1 MNERVPAAPIV
12 AVAFCSF
19 EDLLV
24 FCHVI
29 FALLSIVAIE
39 VML

>member
-12 AVAFCSF
+12 AVAFRSF

-24 FCHVI
+24 FCHAN
-29 FALLSIVAIE
+29 FALLSIIAIE
-39 VML
+39 IML